1 VADEA
6 TITSQLVIR
15 KGHITYQSQPAGFT
29 ADVDGTNGPTPG
41 AVTATV
47 AGTVVSLAQLDNP
60 GLCRVMNIDAT
71 NFVTV
76 GVDDGLR
83 FFPLMELLPGESYV
97 FRLSRYLNE
106 EFTDTGTGTN
116 SDVNYLMVKADTA
129 SCVVVV
135 EAFES

>member
-1 VADEA
+1 MADEA
-6 TITSQLVIR
+6 IVTSQLVIN
-15 KGHITYQSQPAGFT
+15 KGHIVYQSQPGSFT
-29 ADVDGTNGPTPG
+29 ADVSGTNGPTPG

-47 AGTVVSLAQLDNP
+47 AGTVVSLAQLANP

-116 SDVNYLMVKADTA
+116 ADANFLMVKANTA
-129 SCVVVV
+129 ACVVVV

>member
-6 TITSQLVIR
+6 VVTSQLVIN
-15 KGHITYQSQPAGFT
+15 KGHIVYQSQPGSFT
-29 ADVDGTNGPTPG
+29 ADVSGTNGPTPG

-47 AGTVVSLAQLDNP
+47 AGTVVSLAQLANP

-76 GVDDGLR
+76 GVDDGAR

-116 SDVNYLMVKADTA
+116 ADANFLMVKANTA
-129 SCVVVV
+129 ACVVVV

>member
-6 TITSQLVIR
+6 IVTSQLIIT
-15 KGHITYQSQPAGFT
+15 KGHLSYQSLPGSFT

-47 AGTVVSLAQLDNP
+47 AGTVVSLAQLENP
-60 GLCRVMNIDAT
+60 GLCRVLNLDPT

-83 FFPLMELLPGESYV
+83 FFPLMELLPSESYV

-116 SDVNYLMVKADTA
+116 ADVNYLMVKANAAD
-129 SCVVVV
+129 CVVVV